1 MILPLYPLKKK
12 LDPNFDYNSNSPL
25 AVFYPH
31 ITKCT
36 SYIKGCW
43 KKWRN
48 KTFLSQDYQL
58 KVKLLILMS
67 LVYLYLYC
75 LLVQTISYRLV
86 LYILSCT
93 PKQLRKPK
101 RYSRAT
107 MAQRHGNWQDRASKT
122 GSESSIG
129 VAVTNSQS
137 YSYKTNMVVCSR
149 LWVQGERK
157 FTCHTVEIT

>member
-1 MILPLYPLKKK
+1 
-12 LDPNFDYNSNSPL
+12 
-25 AVFYPH
+25 
-31 ITKCT
+31 
-36 SYIKGCW
+36 
-43 KKWRN
+43 
-48 KTFLSQDYQL
+48 
-58 KVKLLILMS
+58 MS

-157 FTCHTVEIT
+157 FTCHTVEITWHRSIIGVRKYCNLDRNPKLWFDFSIVTITWN